1 MRFPSQEKMF
11 SKILDT
17 KSSISTKKNP
27 FITFFATFF
36 PSTQK
41 NSKPTSGVQKK
52 YPTAKETLAM
62 PDKQQRLPERNPQEK
77 ISLQQASWM

>member
-1 MRFPSQEKMF
+1 MF

-41 NSKPTSGVQKK
+41 KLQTTTSGVQKK

-77 ISLQQASWM
+77 ISLQQASWT